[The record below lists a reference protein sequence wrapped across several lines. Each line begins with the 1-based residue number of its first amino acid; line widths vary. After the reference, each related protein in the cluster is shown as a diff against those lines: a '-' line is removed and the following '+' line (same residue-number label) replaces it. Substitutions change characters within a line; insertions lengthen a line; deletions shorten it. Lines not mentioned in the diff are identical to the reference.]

1 MDAMKKGIRCN
12 ETRFTN
18 GDQRDRIQFE
28 FVTDDGNTPS
38 SCTVSIGDV
47 DPVTGEKITDVTF
60 FREYYRVVDHQV
72 HKNLYSESRD
82 HTKEEM
88 AWREAE
94 KRKYIAA
101 FTKKFGYAPSKDN
114 VLFWLEQKEKER
126 YHLSLSVFI
135 NEEDGTN
142 TVDWV
147 GELSYMDEKDEE
159 IPVEMQALRDVA
171 ASLNG
176 RRAEVYQAMIERAA
190 GVQER
195 LRFSDIAR
203 KWSVAPKQINKDQ
216 EKIIEMV
223 RRRAAEIRMELLE
236 EK

>member
-18 GDQRDRIQFE
+18 GDKRDRIQFE

-47 DPVTGEKITDVTF
+47 DPVTGEVITDLTF
-60 FREYYRVVDHQV
+60 FREYYRVVD
-72 HKNLYSESRD
+72 
-82 HTKEEM
+82 
-88 AWREAE
+88 WREAE
-94 KRKYIAA
+94 KRKYIDA

-159 IPVEMQALRDVA
+159 IPVEIQALRDVA

-176 RRAEVYQAMIERAA
+176 RKVEVYQAMIERAA

-203 KWSVAPKQINKDQ
+203 KWGVAPKQINKDQ